1 MPSNILP
8 FSNGCPFR
16 VISYFPSMKTF
27 KDMLSTRAKNG
38 LIGCFGDG
46 DIINQPE
53 RIAAGREKLTLAR
66 NIGPKSLKEI
76 ALLLHEFCYI
86 DDVQKWLGS

>member
-1 MPSNILP
+1 
-8 FSNGCPFR
+8 
-16 VISYFPSMKTF
+16 
-27 KDMLSTRAKNG
+27 MLSTRSKNG

-53 RIAAGREKLTLAR
+53 SIVAGRDRLTRAR

-76 ALLLHEFCYI
+76 ALLLHDFGYI
-86 DDVQKWLGS
+86 DDVEKWLGVK